1 MKITAVETI
10 FRGDGSSP
18 LTFVRL
24 HTAAGVI
31 GLGETYYTPRSVTAY
46 VHEVIAPR
54 ILGTEFP
61 TQGLPW
67 DELYQASSRRGAG
80 GVDMRALSAVDVA
93 AWDLRGKLLGAPV
106 YELLG
111 GRQEPFGSL
120 VYNTCAGGRYS
131 SAAKVG
137 TGTSD
142 VKDDLW
148 RALNEP
154 GQLAAELLAEGY
166 SGMKV
171 WPFDAY
177 AAHDAGRRIAP
188 DDLCAGVSVLEQIRQ
203 SVGLDMDVMLEGH
216 GMWQPAAAERILRA
230 VRHVQILWAEDI
242 TLANNPAALRR
253 LADRTGAPL
262 SVSEYLLDRWQY
274 RSVLESGAV
283 SYLHLDP
290 SWCGGIT
297 ESQRIVSVASAF
309 DVVCAIHDCTGPLNL
324 LAGLHLGAANVNVG
338 YQEVLRS
345 FLDEVYPTMVDTE
358 WNLAGGRL
366 RPPATPGLGAE
377 LTEDFLTL
385 PDLVIE
391 RSVP

>member
-1 MKITAVETI
+1 
-10 FRGDGSSP
+10 
-18 LTFVRL
+18 
-24 HTAAGVI
+24 
-31 GLGETYYTPRSVTAY
+31 
-46 VHEVIAPR
+46 
-54 ILGTEFP
+54 
-61 TQGLPW
+61 
-67 DELYQASSRRGAG
+67 
-80 GVDMRALSAVDVA
+80 
-93 AWDLRGKLLGAPV
+93 
-106 YELLG
+106 
-111 GRQEPFGSL
+111 
-120 VYNTCAGGRYS
+120 
-131 SAAKVG
+131 
-137 TGTSD
+137 
-142 VKDDLW
+142 
-148 RALNEP
+148 
-154 GQLAAELLAEGY
+154 
-166 SGMKV
+166 
-171 WPFDAY
+171 
-177 AAHDAGRRIAP
+177 
-188 DDLCAGVSVLEQIRQ
+188 
-203 SVGLDMDVMLEGH
+203 MDVMLEGH

-230 VRHVQILWAEDI
+230 VRHVRILWAEDI
-242 TLANNPAALRR
+242 TLANNPGALRR

-345 FLDEVYPTMVDTE
+345 FLGEVYPTMVDTE
-358 WNLAGGRL
+358 WRLVGGRL

-377 LTEDFLTL
+377 LTEEFLAS